1 MYMFASPFFIMAHIT
16 GNHEALGQPDGYR
29 STGWDLP
36 AALIRGVT
44 RMASLWWMVRRFTP
58 WPRRSSTDGE
68 GGERGEGES

>member
-1 MYMFASPFFIMAHIT
+1 MFASPFFIIAHIT